1 MTATAIPGDT
11 SVAAADQIT
20 LLRDQIDALDAQV
33 AHLVA
38 ERIQLSKRI
47 QAARMSAGGT
57 RLQLGRER
65 VVLDGYRQVL
75 GPDGPVLGEV
85 VLRLCRGAR

>member
-11 SVAAADQIT
+11 SVAAADKTT